1 MPCLPA
7 VRAVPMLR
15 GMFIVTDADADAI
28 RAAFDEGGELS
39 AAVELRRRFQGVED
53 MAEARTWARAIAG
66 WTPIALPD
74 PPPKATKPRP
84 RRG

>member
-1 MPCLPA
+1 
-7 VRAVPMLR
+7 MLR
-15 GMFIVTDADADAI
+15 GMFIVTDADAI

-39 AAVELRRRFQGVED
+39 AAVELRRRLQGVED

-66 WTPIALPD
+66 WRPIALPD
-74 PPPKATKPRP
+74 PSPKATKPRP